1 MYHVCVYDVYTD
13 PDTICIGRDKVSVLH
28 GWICIGKLFIN
39 YHKINV
45 LKLRGALIEAG
56 VPLYVYLPV
65 HCSVAV
71 LVLLLTVGSLLQ

>member
-1 MYHVCVYDVYTD
+1 MYWE
-13 PDTICIGRDKVSVLH
+13 TIYYR
-28 GWICIGKLFIN
+28 IN
-39 YHKINV
+39 YRKVNV